1 MAGIA
6 ATITAGGLKCT
17 AIHDDAQYPRGTG
30 VSDERMKHL
39 QDCDLDRDLFHG
51 EWNYTIRAAPRDAPE
66 PEPEP
71 ERPGRIPAAVL
82 NCPAL
87 TGMAPEDVTAL
98 AAALEVPFGARREQ
112 RNYSHRGRA
121 RVNAVRNG
129 GGPSANSRL
138 ALADYVLA
146 VRLRDHLNLPMEA
159 IAVLLGVERS
169 TIGHAITLARSLI
182 AGSGIL
188 VPPAAPPPAVIPRT
202 PAELREHAATAGIT
216 LTIPQNGE
224 TMPKHF
230 RTRRRKP
237 RHAGS

>member
-17 AIHDDAQYPRGTG
+17 AVRDDAQYRKGTA

-39 QDCDLDRDLFHG
+39 QDCDLDRDPFRG
-51 EWNYTIRAAPRDAPE
+51 EWNYTIRAVPRDAPQ

-87 TGMAPEDVTAL
+87 TGMAPQDITAL

-112 RNYSHRGRA
+112 HNYSRRGRA

-129 GGPSANSRL
+129 GGPSASSRL

-159 IAVLLGVERS
+159 TAVLLGVDR
-169 TIGHAITLARSLI
+169 TTGPARR
-182 AGSGIL
+182 
-188 VPPAAPPPAVIPRT
+188 PAAGRPPPHPRRT
-202 PAELREHAATAGIT
+202 TRARRGSRNHPHNPPERRNNAKALQNAPPETA
-216 LTIPQNGE
+216 
-224 TMPKHF
+224 
-230 RTRRRKP
+230 TRRKLITDKP
-237 RHAGS
+237 H